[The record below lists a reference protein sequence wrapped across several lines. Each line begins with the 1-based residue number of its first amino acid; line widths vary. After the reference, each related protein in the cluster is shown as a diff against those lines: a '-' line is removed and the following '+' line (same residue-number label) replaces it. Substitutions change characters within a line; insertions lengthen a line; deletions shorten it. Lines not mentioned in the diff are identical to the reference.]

1 MKICFKEKIIN
12 IIVLIFGIILSLI
25 PFVIAPVCPPMK
37 NGMRMSC
44 YYSGTLVMYLGI
56 SIILISLLTI
66 VTKSKKI
73 LILSNI
79 LNIIVAGMIHLIPH
93 GIIKIQ
99 YGYNHMNNMP
109 KFFSYCSKDN
119 MSCVMHNTFVIS
131 SIFAGII
138 ILLSIISIIY
148 FIISKKEKKNE
159 NN

>member
-1 MKICFKEKIIN
+1 MKICFKERIIN
-12 IIVLIFGIILSLI
+12 IIILILGVTLSLI

-56 SIILISLLTI
+56 SIILISILTI
-66 VTKSKKI
+66 AIKSKKI
-73 LILSNI
+73 CIL
-79 LNIIVAGMIHLIPH
+79 LNIVNIIIASIVHLVPH

-99 YGYNHMNNMP
+99 YGYNPLNNMP
-109 KFFSYCSKDN
+109 KFFAYCSKDN

-138 ILLSIISIIY
+138 ILLSVISIIY
-148 FIISKKEKKNE
+148 LVISKKEKKNE